1 MKRALI
7 LCAALAL
14 AACGDNNDN
23 AKNTNGGNN
32 NDTGTSADA
41 GNNNNNGDDAGDDN
55 VVPNNGM
62 DTGANNNNGADT
74 GGNNNTTG
82 DMGMNNT
89 TGDMGM
95 NNTTGDMG
103 STNNDMGDETHLE
116 AHGCTFE
123 TAMDMTG
130 AATVSISDI
139 SAWSFDHSACIIV
152 NTGTEVTWTGNFSSH
167 PLEGGVSPNDDATN
181 PIDVAGVVVNAMNGN
196 NTAEVTFLMA
206 GDYPYFCGIHVDSMQ
221 GVVYVVD

>member
-7 LCAALAL
+7 LCAAIAL

-32 NDTGTSADA
+32 DTGTSADA
-41 GNNNNNGDDAGDDN
+41 GNNNNGDDAGDDN
-55 VVPNNGM
+55 VVANNGM
-62 DTGANNNNGADT
+62 DAGANNNNGEDT

-103 STNNDMGDETHLE
+103 STNNDMGDGTHLE

-130 AATVSISDI
+130 AATVSITDVA
-139 SAWSFDHSACIIV
+139 AWTFDHNACIIV
-152 NTGTEVTWTGNFSSH
+152 DTGTEVTWTGNFNNH

-181 PIDVAGVVVNAMNGN
+181 PIDVAGVIVNAMNGN
-196 NTAEVTFLMA
+196 NTAEVMFPMA
-206 GDYPYFCGIHVDSMQ
+206 GDYPYFCGLHVNSMQ